1 MYACR
6 ALEDYVVV
14 HIGSAVFKV
23 LRLLIV
29 ASFSVHLFACMFF
42 RVKVM
47 SAVTKEDV
55 VDFYSSRGIDE
66 DVSLIFFSI

>member
-1 MYACR
+1 M
-6 ALEDYVVV
+6 V
-14 HIGSAVFKV
+14 HIGSAVF
-23 LRLLIV
+23 RLLIV

-47 SAVTKEDV
+47 SAVKKEDV

-66 DVSLIFFSI
+66 DVSLIFFPI